1 MLDLLEERARHL
13 RRPQSCLLGAMD
25 LLVPGCRVLLT
36 DLVSREDLN
45 GEEALLLRWID
56 DRQRWAVRLVNKTAE
71 GLKVKPANVV
81 RSPSGFDCLN
91 EDALL
96 LALVRTSM
104 SSHQPL
110 FSTNWRI
117 RKVIHSPEFFRSRL
131 RLGFANVAVRLDPKE
146 RGYDEERGLE
156 NEDGGWIESD
166 PDDDDDDD
174 DDELGYEGDYE
185 CTRHFSASILADD
198 MPVGSFSCTLI
209 NRTACRTHRVF
220 LSACDAESQ
229 ELVDI
234 GRVLFDEMGE
244 PRTAALKA
252 DPETKRG
259 GFLYIREF
267 SLPSL
272 ARWYPQELG
281 TTLYF
286 PEEGATDVSSQAIKQ
301 LLALDELEYRW
312 SVAAYIAWVR
322 QGREEA
328 DDEQMKKGLASECH
342 HFVRANFQEIESR
355 QASEGWIYTTKALQ
369 LLPRLSHREALS
381 VPLKFAAAPSKPLR
395 PEPAGAD
402 AKLKEA
408 LTQYNKT
415 PSLEEIDLLL
425 RAVRKQWN
433 PVVWSTTVQPMPR
446 VRVAGRNRRWIER
459 LALRCVQVEPG
470 AGHSASSA
478 WRQHQLCGS
487 SRVHAVDGRCG
498 NGARQDS
505 GIGQTSR
512 GPDLHRAL
520 VAARRGRL
528 ADRRRWVD
536 GSRRLS
542 QECPFLRRF
551 QLIHGLASPG
561 RKSISGSNTAPSW
574 RTHARR

>member
-1 MLDLLEERARHL
+1 M
-13 RRPQSCLLGAMD
+13 
-25 LLVPGCRVLLT
+25 PGCRVRLT

-96 LALVRTSM
+96 LALVRTSA

-117 RKVIHSPEFFRSRL
+117 RKVIASPEFFRSRL
-131 RLGFANVAVRLDPKE
+131 RLGFAEVAVTLDPKE
-146 RGYDEERGLE
+146 RVYEE
-156 NEDGGWIESD
+156 ESD
-166 PDDDDDDD
+166 PDDDDDD

-185 CTRHFSASILADD
+185 CTRHFSATIRADD

-267 SLPSL
+267 SLASL

-286 PEEGATDVSSQAIKQ
+286 PQEGATDVSSQAVKQ

-322 QGREEA
+322 QGRQEA
-328 DDEQMKKGLASECH
+328 DEEQMKKGLASECH

-355 QASEGWIYTTKALQ
+355 QASEGWLYTTKALQ
-369 LLPRLSHREALS
+369 LLPRLSHCEALS

-402 AKLKEA
+402 AQLKEV

-425 RAVRKQWN
+425 QAVRKQWN

-446 VRVAGRNRRWIER
+446 VRVAGRDRRWIER

-498 NGARQDS
+498 NGARQDW
-505 GIGQTSR
+505 GIGQTSG

-551 QLIHGLASPG
+551 QLVHGLASPG
-561 RKSISGSNTAPSW
+561 RKSSCGSNTAPSW
-574 RTHARR
+574 RAHARR

>member
-1 MLDLLEERARHL
+1 M
-13 RRPQSCLLGAMD
+13 
-25 LLVPGCRVLLT
+25 PGCRVLLT
-36 DLVSREDLN
+36 DLVSRSDLN
-45 GEEALLLRWID
+45 GEEALLLRWIE

-131 RLGFANVAVRLDPKE
+131 RLGCAEVAVTLDPKE
-146 RGYDEERGLE
+146 RVHDEERGHE
-156 NEDGGWIESD
+156 NEDGEWVESD
-166 PDDDDDDD
+166 PDDDDDD

-185 CTRHFSASILADD
+185 CTRHFSATIRADD

-209 NRTACRTHRVF
+209 NRTACRTHRMF
-220 LSACDAESQ
+220 LSACDADSQ
-229 ELVDI
+229 ELVEI

-267 SLPSL
+267 SLASL
-272 ARWYPQELG
+272 ARWFPQELG

-286 PEEGATDVSSQAIKQ
+286 PEEGATDVSSQAVKQ

-322 QGREEA
+322 QGRQEA
-328 DDEQMKKGLASECH
+328 DEEQMKKGLASECH

-381 VPLKFAAAPSKPLR
+381 VPLKFMAAPSKPLR

-415 PSLEEIDLLL
+415 PSLEEIDLLMQ
-425 RAVRKQWN
+425 AVRSN
-433 PVVWSTTVQPMPR
+433 GTPRSGSTTVQPIPR
-446 VRVAGRNRRWIER
+446 VRVAGRDRRWIER

-498 NGARQDS
+498 NGARQDW
-505 GIGQTSR
+505 GIGQTSG

-542 QECPFLRRF
+542 QECPWLRRF
-551 QLIHGLASPG
+551 QLVHGLGSPG
-561 RKSISGSNTAPSW
+561 RKSSCGSNTAPSW
-574 RTHARR
+574 RAHARR

>member
-1 MLDLLEERARHL
+1 
-13 RRPQSCLLGAMD
+13 MD
-25 LLVPGCRVLLT
+25 LLVPGCRVRLT

-96 LALVRTSM
+96 LALVRTSA

-117 RKVIHSPEFFRSRL
+117 RKVIASPEFFRSRL
-131 RLGFANVAVRLDPKE
+131 RLGFAEVAVTLDPKE
-146 RGYDEERGLE
+146 RVYEE
-156 NEDGGWIESD
+156 ESD
-166 PDDDDDDD
+166 PDDDDDD

-185 CTRHFSASILADD
+185 CTRHFSATIRADD

-267 SLPSL
+267 SLASL

-286 PEEGATDVSSQAIKQ
+286 PQEGATDVSSQAVKQ

-322 QGREEA
+322 QGRQEA
-328 DDEQMKKGLASECH
+328 DEEQMKKGLASECH

-355 QASEGWIYTTKALQ
+355 QASEGWLYTTKALQ
-369 LLPRLSHREALS
+369 LLPRLSHCEALS

-402 AKLKEA
+402 AQLKEV

-425 RAVRKQWN
+425 QAVRKQWN

-446 VRVAGRNRRWIER
+446 VRVAGRDRRWIER

-498 NGARQDS
+498 NGARQDW
-505 GIGQTSR
+505 GIGQTSG

-551 QLIHGLASPG
+551 QLVHGLASPG
-561 RKSISGSNTAPSW
+561 RKSSCGSNTAPSW
-574 RTHARR
+574 RAHARR

>member
-1 MLDLLEERARHL
+1 
-13 RRPQSCLLGAMD
+13 MD
-25 LLVPGCRVLLT
+25 LLVPGCRVRLT
-36 DLVSREDLN
+36 DLVSRCDLN

-56 DRQRWAVRLVNKTAE
+56 DRRRWAVRLVNKTAE

-96 LALVRTSM
+96 LALVRTSI

-110 FSTNWRI
+110 FATNWRI
-117 RKVIHSPEFFRSRL
+117 RKVIGSPEFIRSRL
-131 RLGFANVAVRLDPKE
+131 RLGFANVAVTLDPKE
-146 RGYDEERGLE
+146 RVYDEERGHE
-156 NEDGGWIESD
+156 NEDGEWVESD

-174 DDELGYEGDYE
+174 DELGSAGDYR
-185 CTRHFSASILADD
+185 CTRHFSATIRADD

-220 LSACDAESQ
+220 LSACDADSQ
-229 ELVDI
+229 ELIDI

-244 PRTAALKA
+244 PRAAALKA

-267 SLPSL
+267 SLASL

-286 PEEGATDVSSQAIKQ
+286 PEEGATDVSSQAVKQ

-322 QGREEA
+322 QGRQEA
-328 DDEQMKKGLASECH
+328 DEEQMKKGLASECH

-355 QASEGWIYTTKALQ
+355 QASDGWMYTTKALQ

-381 VPLKFAAAPSKPLR
+381 VPLKFTAAPSKPLR

-433 PVVWSTTVQPMPR
+433 PVVWSTTVQPIPR
-446 VRVAGRNRRWIER
+446 VRVAGRDRRRIQR
-459 LALRCVQVEPG
+459 LALRCVQVGPG

-478 WRQHQLCGS
+478 RRQHQLCGS

-498 NGARQDS
+498 NGARQDWGRAS
-505 GIGQTSR
+505 G

-542 QECPFLRRF
+542 HECPFLRRF
-551 QLIHGLASPG
+551 QLVPWLGSRG
-561 RKSISGSNTAPSW
+561 RKSSCGSNTAPSRW
-574 RTHARR
+574 THARR

>member
-1 MLDLLEERARHL
+1 M
-13 RRPQSCLLGAMD
+13 
-25 LLVPGCRVLLT
+25 PGCRVRLT

-96 LALVRTSM
+96 LALVRTSA

-117 RKVIHSPEFFRSRL
+117 RKVIASPEFFRSRL
-131 RLGFANVAVRLDPKE
+131 RLGFAEVAVTLDPKE
-146 RGYDEERGLE
+146 RVYEE
-156 NEDGGWIESD
+156 ESD
-166 PDDDDDDD
+166 PDDDDDD

-185 CTRHFSASILADD
+185 CTRHFSATIRADD
-198 MPVGSFSCTLI
+198 MPVGSFSFTLI

-267 SLPSL
+267 SLASL

-286 PEEGATDVSSQAIKQ
+286 PQEGATDVSSQAVKQ

-322 QGREEA
+322 QGRQEA
-328 DDEQMKKGLASECH
+328 DEEQMKKGLASECH

-355 QASEGWIYTTKALQ
+355 QASEGWLYTTKALQ
-369 LLPRLSHREALS
+369 LLPRLSHCEALS

-402 AKLKEA
+402 AQLKEV

-425 RAVRKQWN
+425 QAVRKQWN

-446 VRVAGRNRRWIER
+446 VRVAGRDRRWIER

-498 NGARQDS
+498 NGARQDW
-505 GIGQTSR
+505 GIGQTSG

-551 QLIHGLASPG
+551 QLVHGLASPG
-561 RKSISGSNTAPSW
+561 RKSSCGSNTAPSW
-574 RTHARR
+574 RAHARR